1 MFCLVVCFL
10 CIYFVAQSTFQCNIY
25 MKEQEIKET
34 LSDIKDLME
43 RSQKVLYIDGTS
55 GVVAGLWALIGAAV
69 VSFWVYGSFSPL
81 WGAWINP
88 IRNSDWRTFFIVAG
102 VCTLVFGAAFRNVW
116 EMSKRR
122 AGREGMEFKLDAGSR
137 HLLGKFFTVMVV
149 GGFVCLTPLVNGLWN
164 MVPGVMLVFYGLAM
178 VIISP
183 IALKVS
189 VMKYIGYADIV
200 LGIAALAFTPWG
212 IMLWAIG
219 FGIIHIIWG
228 IWFRFRFDG
237 KK

>member
-1 MFCLVVCFL
+1 
-10 CIYFVAQSTFQCNIY
+10 
-25 MKEQEIKET
+25 
-34 LSDIKDLME
+34 
-43 RSQKVLYIDGTS
+43 
-55 GVVAGLWALIGAAV
+55 
-69 VSFWVYGSFSPL
+69 
-81 WGAWINP
+81 
-88 IRNSDWRTFFIVAG
+88 
-102 VCTLVFGAAFRNVW
+102 
-116 EMSKRR
+116 
-122 AGREGMEFKLDAGSR
+122 
-137 HLLGKFFTVMVV
+137 MVV